1 MKINHFRTTSVA
13 LAALTL
19 SSVQAQAQQA
29 RTTWTGRDIAATA
42 APITVREIPASKRT
56 RDAARPVRGNPYGF
70 RPPRSL
76 YVDPYG
82 NVTVWTGSTPYWMRG
97 PVQGYDPST
106 PAERE
111 YYSGGGRQQP
121 QPQQA
126 PCTYSGG
133 PATAASAIASA
144 ASAGGRPC

>member
-1 MKINHFRTTSVA
+1 MTKTQFRTLSAILAAATSV
-13 LAALTL
+13 
-19 SSVQAQAQQA
+19 SIPAQAQQA
-29 RTTWTGRDIAATA
+29 TSTWTGRDIAATA
-42 APITVREIPASKRT
+42 APITVREIPSVRQ
-56 RDAARPVRGNPYGF
+56 REAARPVRGNPYGF

-97 PVQGYDPST
+97 TVQGYDPST
-106 PAERE
+106 PAERA
-111 YYSGGGRQQP
+111 YYSGGNRQP
-121 QPQQA
+121 QVQQQV

-144 ASAGGRPC
+144 ASASGRPC